1 MNNQHPEKYMP
12 PRTGVYQ
19 VVTDKLCIGFGE
31 GSIPPE
37 DSDANP
43 GWFEEELPED
53 NLLPSY
59 HTRLWDE

>member
-1 MNNQHPEKYMP
+1 MP